1 MQSDSI
7 DAAGRMESGED
18 APAATATTAPPPAET
33 DLRRAVELPVQGEAL
48 SSPAEAP
55 AGTDALKPAP
65 VADPSKPAVAPR
77 GKASDQPV
85 KRSGQVAVFVS
96 RKERRIFVRQGFI
109 PLFDMPVSIDEPDQ
123 PLGTHVL
130 TAMGPAEGETGMR
143 WNLITVPNDTSPRV
157 ERMQL
162 RRGSARQPPAPPP
175 NPVRL
180 KPPSS
185 AAQAL
190 DRIAFPPEAVERV
203 AELLIPGSSLV
214 ISDDGLGRET
224 GRYTEFIV
232 LTR

>member
-1 MQSDSI
+1 
-7 DAAGRMESGED
+7 MESGQD
-18 APAATATTAPPPAET
+18 APAAAATAVPPPAEA
-33 DLRRAVELPVQGEAL
+33 DLRRAVELPSTGEAV
-48 SSPAEAP
+48 SSDPP
-55 AGTDALKPAP
+55 AGTDAVKPAP
-65 VADPSKPAVAPR
+65 VGDPSKPAVAPR

-109 PLFDMPVSIDEPDQ
+109 PLFDMPVAIDEPDQ

-130 TAMGPAEGETGMR
+130 TAMGPSAAGMR
-143 WNLITVPNDTSPRV
+143 WNLITVPNDTSARM

-162 RRGSARQPPAPPP
+162 KRGSARQPPAPPP
-175 NPVRL
+175 QPVRL

-190 DRIAFPPEAVERV
+190 DRIQFPPEAVDRI